1 MGAAASGMK
10 LLTIGVLA
18 VFAVGLLAAAVLIGY
33 RQDQQVIYRFA
44 GTGIA
49 GKVDVFGTVPD
60 YVLIE
65 GPDSRTVA
73 RVALASNGTFVA
85 RLDPGS
91 YSLQLPQDSRRAQV
105 VVPSGQCLDLVL
117 DFRLP
122 ALVLE
127 IPGEGWP
134 VPKTTT

>member
-1 MGAAASGMK
+1 MK

-18 VFAVGLLAAAVLIGY
+18 VFAVGLLTAAVLIGY

-49 GKVDVFGTVPD
+49 GKVDVFGTPPD
-60 YVLIE
+60 YLLIE

-73 RVALASNGTFVA
+73 RVALAANGTFVA

-91 YSLQLPQDSRRAQV
+91 YRLQLPNDSRRAPV
-105 VVPSGQCLDLVL
+105 VVPSGECLDLVL

-122 ALVLE
+122 FLVLE
-127 IPGEGWP
+127 IPGEGWS
-134 VPKTTT
+134 VPKSAS